1 MQLCLDGARAEEPKA
16 TAAADEGRNTIEDT
30 QLEDA
35 GAADSCDRREDAEGR
50 GDRWHGAPCVFGS
63 GLASPSSR
71 TCQADGSSLSCAVT
85 ALL

>member
-35 GAADSCDRREDAEGR
+35 GAADSCDRCEDAERRERRQMAR
-50 GDRWHGAPCVFGS
+50 GAMCFWV
-63 GLASPSSR
+63 GLGKP
-71 TCQADGSSLSCAVT
+71 
-85 ALL
+85 

>member
-1 MQLCLDGARAEEPKA
+1 MQLCFDGARAEEPKA

-50 GDRWHGAPCVFGS
+50 GRRQMARGAMCFWV
-63 GLASPSSR
+63 GLGKP
-71 TCQADGSSLSCAVT
+71 
-85 ALL
+85 

>member
-71 TCQADGSSLSCAVT
+71 TFRRTGVLSRVP
-85 ALL
+85 

>member
-50 GDRWHGAPCVFGS
+50 GQRRQMARGAMCFWVGRGEP
-63 GLASPSSR
+63 
-71 TCQADGSSLSCAVT
+71 
-85 ALL
+85 